1 MYLFLV
7 FGDFIRGSTIDDKT
21 QTVNVEIGRSK
32 TIVCPKHSYAY
43 PAKYFWAT
51 KKRTR
56 PVRIQQDRRV
66 FLLDGGK
73 TLFFSYVTKEDVE
86 KYNKEGGVVCV
97 LTIGTVFKYSHRIK
111 FFIDGHGKIEV
122 LIAINED
129 LKVKN
134 LS

>member
-1 MYLFLV
+1 M
-7 FGDFIRGSTIDDKT
+7 
-21 QTVNVEIGRSK
+21 
-32 TIVCPKHSYAY
+32 
-43 PAKYFWAT
+43 
-51 KKRTR
+51 
-56 PVRIQQDRRV
+56 
-66 FLLDGGK
+66 DGGK